1 MKLGEL
7 DINKI
12 ELIGLIKSIR
22 FKIGDVVYH
31 KSDPDQNRKLVIG
44 YNIRKNHI
52 SIVTS
57 SNGSYDT
64 FYEFELSYEKSI
76 F

>member
-1 MKLGEL
+1 MKVEEL

-12 ELIGLIKSIR
+12 NLIELIRSIR
-22 FKIGDVVYH
+22 FKMGDMVYH

-44 YNIRKNHI
+44 YNIRKDHI
-52 SIVTS
+52 GIVTS
-57 SNGSYDT
+57 YNGNYDT
-64 FYEFELSYEKSI
+64 VYEFELSYEKSI